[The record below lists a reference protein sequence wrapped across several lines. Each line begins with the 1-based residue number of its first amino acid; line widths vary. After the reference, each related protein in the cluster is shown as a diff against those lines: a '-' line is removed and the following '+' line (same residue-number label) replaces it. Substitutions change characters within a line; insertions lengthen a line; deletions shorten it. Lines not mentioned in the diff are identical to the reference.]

1 MTTFRLLCISVAAV
15 AAMSR
20 FPALSQAA
28 EPPSTEQWHPFNPIQ
43 PLVDYTTL
51 TKEEAARCTV
61 RAEKDGKIT
70 SWVIRNAQG
79 EVVRR
84 FADTNN
90 DNLVDLWCYYRD
102 GLEVYRDIDSNF
114 DKKVDQYRWFQ
125 TAGMRWGIDDNA
137 DGKIDLWRAISPHE
151 VAEQVVLA
159 LKDRDP
165 KVGAQRFNLLVISPQ
180 ELSNLGLS
188 KQRADLIEESAKR
201 AREGFA
207 KLTAEQ
213 KVVTSD
219 SQFVDFGSAR
229 PAIIPDGTNGSSK
242 DVMVCDNA
250 SALVRT
256 GVKHEQVP
264 LGALIRVGE
273 AWKLTGL
280 PAIAGD
286 NQVESSIFIAGDTT
300 SDAGPAAGAPSEQVQ
315 RLMADLEKLDRA
327 SEGLSGEAEIK
338 NIDARADLLQRLADA
353 TTDEK
358 QRAFWYQQL
367 ADILS
372 VALQMNSHPQAAERL
387 EALEK
392 QLIDVKADEQ
402 LVSHV
407 VFQRMWAGYV
417 ASQRDPKVEP
427 VKVQEKWLADLQEF
441 VTRYPKSGDAAEA
454 MLQLGMY
461 QEFVGKTEDA
471 GKWYQQLAAGFADT
485 AAAVKAKGALRR
497 LNSVGSPMRIGGP
510 SLQGGT
516 VDLAAPQYRNRAVL
530 IQYWATWS
538 EKCKEDM
545 VLLKDVYAKKG
556 GRELEI
562 LGVCLDASPETAKA
576 FLAQNDFPWKQL
588 FEPGGVDGRL
598 ANEMGVM
605 TLPLM
610 ILVDPTGKVA
620 NNNVQIAELD
630 TELAKIAARK
640 ADTANTPRR
649 ESQPR

>member
-1 MTTFRLLCISVAAV
+1 MKAIRLFCISLASLTAV
-15 AAMSR
+15 AGASL
-20 FPALSQAA
+20 PSQAA

-43 PLVDYTTL
+43 PHVDYTTL

-61 RAEKDGKIT
+61 RAEKDDKTT

-137 DGKIDLWRAISPHE
+137 DGKIDAWRAISPHE

-159 LKDRDP
+159 LKERDP
-165 KVGAQRFNLLVISPQ
+165 KLGSQRFNLLVISPQ
-180 ELSNLGLS
+180 ELADLGLG
-188 KQRADLIEESAKR
+188 KQRAELIQASANG

-207 KLTAEQ
+207 KLAADQ
-213 KVVTSD
+213 KVVASE
-219 SQFVDFGSAR
+219 SQYVDFGSAR
-229 PAIIPDGTNGSSK
+229 PAIIPAGTNGSVK
-242 DVMVCDNA
+242 DVVVCDNA
-250 SALVRT
+250 SALVQT
-256 GVKHEQVP
+256 GTKHEQVP
-264 LGALIRVGE
+264 LGALVRIGE

-280 PAIAGD
+280 PAIGGD
-286 NQVESSIFIAGDTT
+286 GQAESSIFIA
-300 SDAGPAAGAPSEQVQ
+300 SNAPNEAGPSGDAPSEQVQ
-315 RLMADLEKLDRA
+315 NLMAELEKLDRA
-327 SEGLSGEAEIK
+327 AEGLSGEAEAK
-338 NIDARADLLQRLADA
+338 NFDQRVTLLQQLADA

-392 QLIDVKADEQ
+392 RLIDAKADEQ

-417 ASQRDPKVEP
+417 ASQRDPQAEP
-427 VKVQEKWLADLQEF
+427 AKVQEKWLADLQEF
-441 VTRYPKSGDAAEA
+441 VKKFPKSDDAAEA

-461 QEFVGKTEDA
+461 QEFVGKTEEA
-471 GKWYQQLAAGFADT
+471 ANWYNQLVAGFPQAAT
-485 AAAVKAKGALRR
+485 AAKAKGALRR
-497 LNSVGSPMRIGGP
+497 LNSVGSPIRIGGP
-510 SLQGGT
+510 ALQGGT
-516 VDLAAPQYRNRAVL
+516 IDLAAPPYRNRVVL

-545 VLLKDVYAKKG
+545 VLLKNFYAKKG

-562 LGVCLDASPETAKA
+562 IGVCLDASPETAKA

-588 FEPGGVDGRL
+588 YEPGGVDGRL

-610 ILVDPTGKVA
+610 ILVDPTGRVA
-620 NNNVQIAELD
+620 NNNVQVAELEA
-630 TELAKIAARK
+630 ELAKMTKPK
-640 ADTANTPRR
+640 ADTANTLRR
-649 ESQPR
+649 DGQPR